1 MRIGIDVRFY
11 GTKDTGIGRYVQ
23 NLILNLGKIDRVNQ
37 YVVFGWGTVR
47 DEVKAFKNFKWV
59 KLQTRP
65 YSIAEQLVNPIVF
78 AKEKLDLLHVP
89 HFNAPIFYPGK
100 YIITIHDLI
109 KHLSVGRA
117 TTTLPYYQYLIKH
130 LVYRFSIRVNLSRA
144 DKIIVPAFFWKEYLI
159 KHFGLSEEKI
169 FVTYESA
176 TKFLLKK
183 KTLNPQE
190 VLHKYN
196 LNKPYVIYTG
206 NLYPHKNVPFLIEA
220 IKQFNASHEHR
231 LELALACARND
242 IFNNA
247 VKTDETIKFLG
258 FVPDEELAAL
268 YGQALALV
276 QPSLIEGFGLTG
288 LEAMS
293 VGLPVLSSDSTCL
306 PEIYGRAALY
316 FDPRNT
322 SDLVRKLAQFFSDQE
337 LSINLIAAGNKRVKQ
352 FSWQRMA
359 RQTLAVY
366 KTVISN

>member
-1 MRIGIDVRFY
+1 MRIGIDARFY
-11 GTKDTGIGRYVQ
+11 GIKDTGIGRYVQ
-23 NLILNLGKIDRVNQ
+23 NLILNLGKIDKINQ
-37 YVVFGWGTVR
+37 YIIFGGEIVR
-47 DEVKAFKNFKWV
+47 DEIKNFKNFKWV
-59 KLQTRP
+59 KLHTKP
-65 YSIAEQLVNPIVF
+65 YSIAEQLANPIIF

-89 HFNAPIFYPGK
+89 HFNAPIFYQGR

-109 KHLSVGRA
+109 KHLSIGRA

-130 LVYRFSIRVNLSRA
+130 LAYRFSIRVNLSRA
-144 DKIIVPAFFWKEYLI
+144 DKIIVPAFFWKDYLM

-176 TKFLLKK
+176 TKSLLNKNA
-183 KTLNPQE
+183 LNPLE
-190 VLHKYN
+190 VLNKYN

-220 IKQFNASHEHR
+220 IRHFNASHEHR

-242 IFNNA
+242 IFKNA
-247 VKTDETIKFLG
+247 VETDETIKFLG

-268 YGQALALV
+268 YAQALALI

-293 VGLPVLSSDSTCL
+293 VGLPVLSSNSTCL
-306 PEIYGRAALY
+306 PEIYGDAALY
-316 FDPRNT
+316 FDPKNT
-322 SDLVRKLAQFFSDQE
+322 NDLVSKLAQFFSDQE

-366 KTVISN
+366 KL